1 MRIDVNTHVVT
12 DKTAWAYTTVVMSY
26 SCECLGRDKP
36 TEPARLSI

>member
-1 MRIDVNTHVVT
+1 MRIDVNTRVVT
-12 DKTAWAYTTVVMSY
+12 GKKAWAYTTVVMSY